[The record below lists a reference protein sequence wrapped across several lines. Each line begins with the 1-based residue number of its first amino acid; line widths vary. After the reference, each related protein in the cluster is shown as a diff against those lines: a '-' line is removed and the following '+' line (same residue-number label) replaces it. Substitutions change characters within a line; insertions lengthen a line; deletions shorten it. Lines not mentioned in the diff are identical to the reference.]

1 MGLLSL
7 LFTQLITEYLSAMG
21 FDFDYM
27 LSLMPILLK
36 YLGTTLNMAV
46 WGLLF
51 ALVLALVLALLRI
64 YRVPVMDQLSQ
75 LYISFFRGT
84 PLLVQLFLL
93 YYGLPQ
99 VFPVFVGLDAFS
111 AAVIG
116 LSLHFAAYK
125 AETIRAAIIGIDR
138 SQMEASL
145 SIGMTELQAMRR
157 IILPQASRVALP
169 SLMNYFIDMI
179 KSTSLAFTLGV
190 AEIMAK
196 AQMEAS
202 SSFKFFEAF
211 LAVALIYWGIVL
223 VLTRVQ
229 NWAETK
235 LNKAYTR

>member
-1 MGLLSL
+1 
-7 LFTQLITEYLSAMG
+7 MG
-21 FDFDYM
+21 FDFNYM
-27 LSLMPILLK
+27 LELLPILFK
-36 YLGTTLNMAV
+36 YLGTTMEMAL
-46 WGLLF
+46 WGVIF
-51 ALVLALVLALLRI
+51 ALILAVILANIRVFK
-64 YRVPVMDQLSQ
+64 VPVLDQLCQ

-99 VFPVFVGLDAFS
+99 VFPIMVGIDAFS

-116 LSLHFAAYK
+116 LTLHFAAYM
-125 AETIRAAIIGIDR
+125 AESIRAAIIGIDR

-145 SIGMTELQAMRR
+145 SIGMTTRQAMQR
-157 IILPQASRVALP
+157 IVLPQATRVALP

-202 SSFKFFEAF
+202 SSFRFFEAF
-211 LAVALIYWGIVL
+211 LAVALIYWGVVII
-223 VLTRVQ
+223 LTRVQ
-229 NWAETK
+229 IWAENR
-235 LNKAYTR
+235 LNKAYQR

>member
-1 MGLLSL
+1 MNS
-7 LFTQLITEYLSAMG
+7 

-27 LSLMPILLK
+27 LALFPILVK
-36 YLGTTLNMAV
+36 YLGITLEMSLIGFAI
-46 WGLLF
+46 
-51 ALVLALVLALLRI
+51 ALVLSVCLALV
-64 YRVPVMDQLSQ
+64 RVFRVNVLNAFVVV
-75 LYISFFRGT
+75 YISFFRGT

-99 VFPVFVGLDAFS
+99 VFPIFVGMDAFT

-116 LSLHFAAYK
+116 ISLHFSAYM
-125 AETIRAAIIGIDR
+125 AESIRAAIVGIDKN
-138 SQMEASL
+138 QMEASL

-157 IILPQASRVALP
+157 IILPQAARVATP

-211 LAVALIYWGIVL
+211 LAVALIYWVVVIFFTQIQSLLEV
-223 VLTRVQ
+223 R
-229 NWAETK
+229 
-235 LNKAYTR
+235 LNKAYAR

>member
-1 MGLLSL
+1 MN
-7 LFTQLITEYLSAMG
+7 G

-27 LSLMPILLK
+27 MALFPILFK
-36 YLGTTLNMAV
+36 YLGITLEMSLIGFAV
-46 WGLLF
+46 
-51 ALVLALVLALLRI
+51 ALVLSVFLALV
-64 YRVPVMDQLSQ
+64 RVFNVKVLNT
-75 LYISFFRGT
+75 LVVVYISFFRGT

-99 VFPVFVGLDAFS
+99 IFPIFVGMDAFT

-116 LSLHFAAYK
+116 LSLHFSAYM
-125 AETIRAAIIGIDR
+125 AESIRAAILGIDKN
-138 SQMEASL
+138 QMEASL
-145 SIGMTELQAMRR
+145 SVGMTQLQAMKR
-157 IILPQASRVALP
+157 IILPQAARVATP

-211 LAVALIYWGIVL
+211 MAVALIYWVVVIFFTQIQSLLEV
-223 VLTRVQ
+223 R
-229 NWAETK
+229 
-235 LNKAYTR
+235 LNKAYAR

>member
-1 MGLLSL
+1 
-7 LFTQLITEYLSAMG
+7 MG

-27 LSLMPILLK
+27 LGLIPLLLR
-36 YLGTTLNMAV
+36 YLSTTMEMAV
-46 WGLLF
+46 WGLIF
-51 ALVLALVLALLRI
+51 ALALAVTLAVIRV
-64 YRVPVMDQLSQ
+64 YRFWGLNALTQ

-99 VFPVFVGLDAFS
+99 VMPIFIGMDAFT

-116 LSLHFAAYK
+116 LTLHFAAYM
-125 AETIRAAIIGIDR
+125 AESIRAAIIGVDR
-138 SQMEASL
+138 SQREAAL
-145 SIGMTELQAMRR
+145 SIGMTESQAMRR
-157 IILPQASRVALP
+157 IILPQAARVALP

-211 LAVALIYWGIVL
+211 LAVALIYWGVVVL
-223 VLTRVQ
+223 LTRVQ
-229 NWAETK
+229 LWAENK
-235 LNKAYTR
+235 LNKAYQR

>member
-1 MGLLSL
+1 MN
-7 LFTQLITEYLSAMG
+7 
-21 FDFDYM
+21 FDVNYM
-27 LSLMPILLK
+27 LELLPILFR
-36 YLGTTLNMAV
+36 YLGTTLQMAF
-46 WGLLF
+46 WGMIF
-51 ALVLALVLALLRI
+51 ALILAIVIANIRVFK
-64 YRVPVMDQLSQ
+64 VPVLDQLSQ

-99 VFPVFVGLDAFS
+99 IFPIFVGMDAFT
-111 AAVIG
+111 AAIIG
-116 LSLHFAAYK
+116 LTLHFASYM
-125 AETIRAAIIGIDR
+125 AESIRAAIIGIDR
-138 SQMEASL
+138 SQMEASI
-145 SIGMTELQAMRR
+145 SIGMTSSQSMRR

-202 SSFKFFEAF
+202 SSFRFFEAF
-211 LAVALIYWGIVL
+211 LAVALIYWGVVL

-229 NWAETK
+229 TWAETK
-235 LNKAYTR
+235 LNKAYQR

>member
-1 MGLLSL
+1 MN
-7 LFTQLITEYLSAMG
+7 
-21 FDFDYM
+21 FDFNYM
-27 LSLMPILLK
+27 LDLLPILFR
-36 YLGTTLNMAV
+36 YLGTTLQMAL
-46 WGLLF
+46 WGMVF
-51 ALVLALVLALLRI
+51 ALILSVVIANIRVFK
-64 YRVPVMDQLSQ
+64 VPVLNQLSQ

-99 VFPVFVGLDAFS
+99 IFPILVGMDAFT
-111 AAVIG
+111 AAIIG
-116 LSLHFAAYK
+116 LTLHFASYM
-125 AETIRAAIIGIDR
+125 AESIRAAIIGIDR
-138 SQMEASL
+138 SQMEASI
-145 SIGMTELQAMRR
+145 SIGMTPSQSMRR

-202 SSFKFFEAF
+202 SSFRFFEAF
-211 LAVALIYWGIVL
+211 LAVALIYWGVVL

-229 NWAETK
+229 TWAETK
-235 LNKAYTR
+235 LNKAYQR

>member
-1 MGLLSL
+1 MN
-7 LFTQLITEYLSAMG
+7 
-21 FDFDYM
+21 FDFNYM
-27 LSLMPILLK
+27 LDLLPILFR
-36 YLGTTLNMAV
+36 YLGTTLQMAM
-46 WGLLF
+46 WGMVF
-51 ALVLALVLALLRI
+51 ALILAVIIANIRVFK
-64 YRVPVMDQLSQ
+64 VPVLNQLSQ

-99 VFPVFVGLDAFS
+99 IFPILVGMDAFT
-111 AAVIG
+111 AAIIG
-116 LSLHFAAYK
+116 LTLHFASYM
-125 AETIRAAIIGIDR
+125 AESIRAAIIGIDR
-138 SQMEASL
+138 SQMEASI
-145 SIGMTELQAMRR
+145 SIGMTSSQSMRR

-202 SSFKFFEAF
+202 SSFRFFEAF
-211 LAVALIYWGIVL
+211 LAVALIYWGVVL

-229 NWAETK
+229 TWAETK
-235 LNKAYTR
+235 LNKAYQR

>member
-1 MGLLSL
+1 MNS
-7 LFTQLITEYLSAMG
+7 

-27 LSLMPILLK
+27 LALFPILVK
-36 YLGTTLNMAV
+36 YLGITLEMSLIGFAI
-46 WGLLF
+46 
-51 ALVLALVLALLRI
+51 ALVLSVCLALV
-64 YRVPVMDQLSQ
+64 RVFRVNVLNAFVVV
-75 LYISFFRGT
+75 YISFFRGT

-99 VFPVFVGLDAFS
+99 VFPIFIGMDAFT

-116 LSLHFAAYK
+116 ISLHFSAYM
-125 AETIRAAIIGIDR
+125 AESIRAAIVGIDKN
-138 SQMEASL
+138 QMEASL

-157 IILPQASRVALP
+157 IILPQAARVATP

-211 LAVALIYWGIVL
+211 LAVALIYWVVVIFFTQIQSLLEV
-223 VLTRVQ
+223 R
-229 NWAETK
+229 
-235 LNKAYTR
+235 LNKAYAR

>member
-1 MGLLSL
+1 
-7 LFTQLITEYLSAMG
+7 MG
-21 FDFDYM
+21 FDFNYM
-27 LSLMPILLK
+27 LSLVPILLK
-36 YLGTTLNMAV
+36 YLGTTLAMAA
-46 WGLLF
+46 WGLVF
-51 ALVLALVLALLRI
+51 ALVLAVALALI
-64 YRVPVMDQLSQ
+64 RVYKIPVLDQLSQ

-125 AETIRAAIIGIDR
+125 AESIRAAITGVER

-145 SIGMTELQAMRR
+145 SIGMTEMQAMRR
-157 IILPQASRVALP
+157 IILPQATRIALP

-190 AEIMAK
+190 TEIMAR

-211 LAVALIYWGIVL
+211 LAVALIYWMMVVI
-223 VLTRVQ
+223 LTRVQ
-229 NWAETK
+229 YWAEAK
-235 LNKAYTR
+235 LNKAYVR

>member
-1 MGLLSL
+1 
-7 LFTQLITEYLSAMG
+7 MG

-27 LSLMPILLK
+27 LSLVPILLG
-36 YLGTTLNMAV
+36 YLGITLAMAL

-51 ALVLALVLALLRI
+51 ALVIAIAIAMIRVYRLPVL
-64 YRVPVMDQLSQ
+64 DQLAQ

-99 VFPVFVGLDAFS
+99 IFPLFIGLDAFT

-125 AETIRAAIIGIDR
+125 AESIRAAILGIDR
-138 SQMEASL
+138 SQREASL
-145 SIGMTELQAMRR
+145 AIGMTEWQTMRR
-157 IILPQASRVALP
+157 VILPQATRIALP

-190 AEIMAK
+190 AEIMAR

-211 LAVALIYWGIVL
+211 LAVALIYWLMVV
-223 VLTRVQ
+223 VLTRLQHV
-229 NWAETK
+229 AERK
-235 LNKAYTR
+235 LNKAYIR